1 MKTIR
6 INNSNRPYDIV
17 REINEEDLLNRPYD
31 IVIGINEADLKTKR
45 LGGKKYR
52 ILVVPEGIEELGYG
66 ACTEATSVQIAVLPE
81 GLERIAES
89 AFYDTLVERVNFPST
104 IKDVD
109 ISAFSYCYNLK
120 EIEFAGRRFKIKADR
135 RENKQDRIF
144 VENGALGLISSDSG
158 NVMMMDPKTQLCYYY
173 DLYMNKRTGSFDKD
187 QLDMIKMDFFVR
199 VAKEQEQREAE
210 AKQNAL
216 REQAYKDYERVLK
229 ATGVVDYEKFKKY
242 VSYLSKEDA
251 KKELIAQTVEE
262 ERQDARLEQSGL
274 SAEER
279 KNALRDSG
287 NCSLRISVLKRHIR
301 AMDREEQKQATS
313 GAEDANS
320 TSKKKTID
328 DYIFEESTRLF
339 GFGVGAIEAQ
349 KRYDEAL
356 ANGELDHGAFN
367 RFVEMLSKKDAEQRL
382 ESVNEMIEVE
392 DKSSEAYA
400 LLCDEKTALQERI
413 ETIDA
418 VSKENKTINL
428 IRSLETESGFK
439 EREDISAGFKAE
451 GYTHDHELFMNS
463 VQSMSC
469 NSLLSHFVR
478 VGLDIKELN
487 KNGFQTDRKSELEF
501 QNKQIELSI
510 ELVQINSCLEKL
522 GITQQIRDRI
532 LTFDHF
538 VRTKNRLEEGG
549 LTEQEEAKQQ
559 EDCDRWAQNH
569 AKFKALAKAQ
579 ARKEHVFEIEELSD
593 YEFAV
598 VRYPAGG
605 EVSRGVIVSKPENAY
620 NITFAGNFERATLDS
635 ERASLGLIMQGGE
648 GSLLFD
654 IYNHTYLASKQDG
667 KFTYMNISRVSK
679 REKPAVRLLGVAHV
693 NECKRL
699 LPSLSTETQRAG

>member
-1 MKTIR
+1 MSMKTIR
-6 INNSNRPYDIV
+6 INDSNRPYDIFG
-17 REINEEDLLNRPYD
+17 EKDLVTRR
-31 IVIGINEADLKTKR
+31 I
-45 LGGKKYR
+45 GGKKRR
-52 ILVVPEGIEELGYG
+52 ILVVPKGIEELGNG
-66 ACTEATSVQIAVLPE
+66 ACTEATSVQIVVLPE

-104 IKDVD
+104 IKDVH

-173 DLYMNKRTGSFDKD
+173 DLHMNKRTGSFDED
-187 QLDMIKMDFFVR
+187 QLDMIKLDFFAR
-199 VAKEQEQREAE
+199 VAKEQKQREAE
-210 AKQNAL
+210 AKQSAL
-216 REQAYKDYERVLK
+216 REQAREDYERVLK

-242 VSYLSKEDA
+242 TSYLSKEDA

-262 ERQDARLEQSGL
+262 ERQDALLEQSGL

-279 KNALRDSG
+279 KNALRDSA
-287 NCSLRISVLKRHIR
+287 NCSLRISALKRNIR

-320 TSKKKTID
+320 TSKKATID
-328 DYIFEESTRLF
+328 DLIFEESARLF
-339 GFGVGAIEAQ
+339 EFGVGAIEAQ

-356 ANGELDHGAFN
+356 ANGELDHDAFN
-367 RFVEMLSKKDAEQRL
+367 RFVKMLSKKDAEQRL
-382 ESVNEMIEVE
+382 ESVNEMVEVE

-418 VSKENKTINL
+418 VSKENKTRNL
-428 IRSLETESGFK
+428 IRSLETDSGFK
-439 EREDISAGFKAE
+439 EREDIYAGFDKAK
-451 GYTHDHELFMNS
+451 GYTHDHELFMNL

-478 VGLDIKELN
+478 VGLAIKNE
-487 KNGFQTDRKSELEF
+487 QSDHKS
-501 QNKQIELSI
+501 QNKQIELRN
-510 ELVQINSCLEKL
+510 ELAQINSRLEKL
-522 GITQQIRDRI
+522 GITQQRRDRI
-532 LTFDHF
+532 LTFDNF
-538 VRTKNRLEEGG
+538 VRTKKRLEEGG

-559 EDCDRWAQNH
+559 EDCERWDQNY
-569 AKFKALAKAQ
+569 AKFQALDKVQ
-579 ARKEHVFEIEELSD
+579 ARKKCVFEIEELSD

-635 ERASLGLIMQGGE
+635 ERASVGLIMQGGE

-654 IYNHTYLASKQDG
+654 RYNHTYLASKQNE
-667 KFTYMNISRVSK
+667 KFRYMNISRLSE
-679 REKPAVRLLGVAHV
+679 RNKPAVRLLGVAHV

-699 LPSLSTETQRAG
+699 LPSLSTETQRVG

>member
-17 REINEEDLLNRPYD
+17 
-31 IVIGINEADLKTKR
+31 IGINEADLETKR
-45 LGGKKYR
+45 LGGKKRR

-89 AFYDTLVERVNFPST
+89 AFYDTLVERVKFPST

-173 DLYMNKRTGSFDKD
+173 DLHMNKRTGSFDED
-187 QLDMIKMDFFVR
+187 QLDMIKMDFFAR

-262 ERQDARLEQSGL
+262 ERQDALLEQSGL

-356 ANGELDHGAFN
+356 ANGELDHGAFGH
-367 RFVEMLSKKDAEQRL
+367 FVKMLSKKDAEQRL

-428 IRSLETESGFK
+428 IRSLETDSGFK

-451 GYTHDHELFMNS
+451 GYTHDHELFMNL

-478 VGLDIKELN
+478 VFLAIKNEQSN
-487 KNGFQTDRKSELEF
+487 ENGFQTDHKS
-501 QNKQIELSI
+501 QNKQIELRN
-510 ELVQINSCLEKL
+510 ELAQINSRLEKL

-532 LTFDHF
+532 LTFDNF
-538 VRTKNRLEEGG
+538 VRTKKRLEEGG
-549 LTEQEEAKQQ
+549 LTEQQEATLN
-559 EDCDRWAQNH
+559 ESCERWAQNY
-569 AKFKALAKAQ
+569 AKFQALDKAQ
-579 ARKEHVFEIEELSD
+579 ARKEPVFEIDKLND

-654 IYNHTYLASKQDG
+654 RYNHTYLASKQDG

>member
-6 INNSNRPYDIV
+6 INNS
-17 REINEEDLLNRPYD
+17 NRPYD

-52 ILVVPEGIEELGYG
+52 ILVDLDGIEELGYG

-81 GLERIAES
+81 GLERIAAS
-89 AFYDTLVERVNFPST
+89 AFYDTLVERVKFPST

-173 DLYMNKRTGSFDKD
+173 DLDMNKRTGSFDVE
-187 QLDMIKMDFFVR
+187 QLDMIKMDFFAR

-210 AKQNAL
+210 AKQSAL
-216 REQAYKDYERVLK
+216 REQAYEDYESDLIANK
-229 ATGVVDYEKFKKY
+229 VVNYQKFKKY

-251 KKELIAQTVEE
+251 EDMLKAQIDAKSI
-262 ERQDARLEQSGL
+262 QDALLEQSGH

-279 KNALRDSG
+279 NKALIDSA
-287 NCSLRISVLKRHIR
+287 NCSTRIIALQLNIR

-320 TSKKKTID
+320 TSKKATID
-328 DYIFEESTRLF
+328 DLIFEESARLF
-339 GFGVGAIEAQ
+339 EFGVGAIEAQ

-356 ANGELDHGAFN
+356 ANGELDHDAFEH
-367 RFVEMLSKKDAEQRL
+367 FVKMLSKKDAEQRL
-382 ESVNEMIEVE
+382 ESVNEMIEGE
-392 DKSSEAYA
+392 DKSSGAYA

-418 VSKENKTINL
+418 VSKENKTRNL
-428 IRSLETESGFK
+428 IRSLETDSGFK

-451 GYTHDHELFMNS
+451 GYTHDHEQFMNS
-463 VQSMSC
+463 VQNMSC

-478 VGLDIKELN
+478 VGLAIKNEQSN
-487 KNGFQTDRKSELEF
+487 ENGFQTDRKSELEF
-501 QNKQIELSI
+501 QIKQIELRI
-510 ELVQINSCLEKL
+510 ELAQINFLLKKL
-522 GITQQIRDRI
+522 GITQQSRDRI
-532 LTFDHF
+532 LTFDNF
-538 VRTKNRLEEGG
+538 VRTKKRLEEGG
-549 LTEQEEAKQQ
+549 LTEQEEATLN
-559 EDCDRWAQNH
+559 ESCDRWAQNY
-569 AKFKALAKAQ
+569 AKFKALDKAQ
-579 ARKEHVFEIEELSD
+579 ARKESVFEIEELSD

-654 IYNHTYLASKQDG
+654 RYNHTYLASKQDG

-679 REKPAVRLLGVAHV
+679 RNEPAVRFLGVAHV

-699 LPSLSTETQRAG
+699 LPSLSTETQRVG